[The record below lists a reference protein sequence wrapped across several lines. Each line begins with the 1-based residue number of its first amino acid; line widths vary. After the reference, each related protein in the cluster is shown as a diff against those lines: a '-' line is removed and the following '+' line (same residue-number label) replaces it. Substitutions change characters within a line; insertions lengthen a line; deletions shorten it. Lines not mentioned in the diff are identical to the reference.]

1 MPSIFPAFS
10 VAKLVL
16 KTVLAIM
23 FFAGVFALGYYTA
36 SKTTAAAPGATIL
49 GEPVVMRTK
58 GGALEVT
65 KVVST
70 ESITQTF
77 PGLFFNNIVT
87 ITVPA
92 TYRYHVELAPEWKFM
107 RQDNM
112 FVVVAPPLRPSMPVA
127 IDTAGM
133 VVTAGWPFSSGEKL
147 QAVAQITPLLNQ
159 KFQTYMARQREDARK
174 TITEFVTKWVLEQ
187 DKWNNAKDLR
197 VVVLFPDEP
206 VKEALKVGL
215 YPVPM
220 HGDSSSSK

>member
-23 FFAGVFALGYYTA
+23 FVAGVFALGYYTA

-49 GEPVVMRTK
+49 GEPGVMRTK

-70 ESITQTF
+70 ESITQIF
-77 PGLFFNNIVT
+77 PGMFFDRSVT

-112 FVVVAPPLRPSMPVA
+112 FVVVAPPIRPSMPVA
-127 IDTAGM
+127 INTAGM
-133 VVTAGWPFSSGEKL
+133 VADTNLPFGEGVKNK
-147 QAVAQITPLLNQ
+147 AVQQITPLLNQ
-159 KFQTYMARQREDARK
+159 KFQAYMARQRGDARR
-174 TITEFVTKWVLEQ
+174 TITEFVTKWVLAQ
-187 DKWNNAKDLR
+187 DKWKDAKDLQ

-215 YPVPM
+215 YPVPI
-220 HGDSSSSK
+220 HRDSSSSK